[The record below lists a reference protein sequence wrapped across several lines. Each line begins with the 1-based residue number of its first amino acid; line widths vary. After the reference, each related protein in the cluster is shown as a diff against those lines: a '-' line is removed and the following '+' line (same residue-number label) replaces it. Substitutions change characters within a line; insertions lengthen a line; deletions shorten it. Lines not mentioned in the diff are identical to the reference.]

1 MPGRESGS
9 VEALGILRE
18 PPRTGRQLP
27 STPLPRPLGQALY
40 YPRMDSAAIRTSF
53 TDFFVARGHLAVP
66 SASLVPSALDQSV
79 LLTTAGM
86 QPFKPYFLGQSSPP
100 AARLTSVQRCF
111 RTVDIDVVGTTAR
124 HCTFFQMMGNFS
136 FGDYFKQGAV
146 EMAWELSTSVWGLE
160 AEKIWATVYEGDE
173 SVPPDDE
180 ARALWID
187 RGIPDERI
195 VALGEDN
202 FWKAGATGPCGPCS
216 ELYYDR
222 GIALGCGDAACAP
235 GCDCDRFLEY
245 WNLVFMQ
252 YDRDD
257 AGGLTPLPAQNID
270 TGSGVERVAM
280 LLQNVDSVYETD
292 AGRMII
298 GAAEQLSGRRYGE
311 DDETTKAFRVLCDH
325 SRGMVMLATDGV
337 KPGNEGRGYVLRRI
351 LRRAVQHGS
360 RIGLES
366 PFLGVLHDAV
376 IESLGDAY
384 PELVTHRAEVRRL
397 LEIEE
402 DRFARTL
409 ATGSKLLDD
418 VIAQARTAGQ
428 DVLDPDAVF
437 KLHDTYGFPVEVTAE
452 IAREAGL
459 AIDQAGFDERMET
472 QRQRA
477 RAAIRRGDA
486 ADAERLAAFS
496 RTAPPTTFV
505 GYEAL
510 DLEAEVTAA
519 EPLEAGRVL
528 VKLSHSPFYAEGG
541 GQVSDHGTIES
552 MGGRGDVEAVYRI
565 EGDQVLLVHVEDGE
579 LTVGEAVRA
588 LVDPALRRETE
599 ASHTG
604 THLLHQALRDRL
616 GEHVHQAGSAVRPDS
631 LRFDFT
637 HDAPLTADDLREL
650 EDAVNRVVLDNRPVS
665 IYETSQ
671 DEARALGAQMLFGEK
686 YGERVRV
693 VDIEGYSRELCGGT
707 HVPTTAAVGP
717 LSIVRES
724 SVGQGVRRIEALT
737 GAAALE
743 RLRTDAQAATAAA
756 RLVRVS
762 PDGLAEAVAQ
772 LQNRVRE
779 LEKAARQDGGQ
790 SAPTTVDGA
799 AVERSDAVRAFVGT
813 APDGVDLLPLVDG
826 LKGSYDAIV
835 LGAGDGKGGVA
846 LVSALEPSAIAAGLD
861 ASAVIRAIAP
871 LVGGGGGGRPTM
883 ARAGGKDPARLGDA
897 LAAAREMLAG

>member
-1 MPGRESGS
+1 
-9 VEALGILRE
+9 
-18 PPRTGRQLP
+18 
-27 STPLPRPLGQALY
+27 
-40 YPRMDSAAIRTSF
+40 MDFAAIRRSF

-66 SASLVPSALDQSV
+66 SASLVPHALDQSV

-86 QPFKPYFLGQSSPP
+86 QPFKPYFLGQSTPP
-100 AARLTSVQRCF
+100 SSRLTSVQRCF

-124 HCTFFQMMGNFS
+124 HCTFFEMMGNFS

-146 EMAWELSTSVWGLE
+146 EMAWELSTGVWGLDPE
-160 AEKIWATVYEGDE
+160 RIWATVYEGDD

-187 RGIPDERI
+187 SGIPAERI

-202 FWKAGATGPCGPCS
+202 FWKAGASGPCGPCS

-222 GIALGCGDAACAP
+222 GAELGCGGDACAP

-257 AGGLTPLPAQNID
+257 QGGLTPLPAQNID

-280 LLQNVDSVYETD
+280 LLQDVDSVYETD
-292 AGRMII
+292 AYRYII
-298 GAAEQLSGRRYGE
+298 NRVERLSGRGYA
-311 DDETTKAFRVLCDH
+311 DDDTTTKAFRVLCDH
-325 SRGMVMLATDGV
+325 SRAMTMLASDGV
-337 KPGNEGRGYVLRRI
+337 TPGNEGRGYVLRRVI
-351 LRRAVQHGS
+351 RRAVLHGA

-366 PFLGVLHDAV
+366 PFLGQLHEAV
-376 IESLGDAY
+376 IESLKDAY
-384 PELVTHRAEVRRL
+384 PELDMKRHDVGFVLGAE
-397 LEIEE
+397 EA
-402 DRFARTL
+402 RFERTL

-418 VIAQARTAGQ
+418 VIARARSEGRN
-428 DVLDPDAVF
+428 VLDPDAVF
-437 KLHDTYGFPVEVTAE
+437 KLHDTYGFPVELTAE

-459 AIDQAGFDERMET
+459 AIDQAGFDERMDE
-472 QRQRA
+472 QRRRA

-486 ADAERLAAFS
+486 ADAERLATFS
-496 RTAPPTTFV
+496 RTAPPTTFA
-505 GYEAL
+505 GYDELEL
-510 DLEAEVTAA
+510 DAEVTAV
-519 EPLEAGRVL
+519 EPLADDRAL
-528 VKLSHSPFYAEGG
+528 VKLSRSPFYAEGG
-541 GQVSDHGTIES
+541 GQVSDHGSIES
-552 MGGRGDVEAVYRI
+552 VGGRGVVEAVYRL
-565 EGDQVLLVHVEDGE
+565 EGDQSLLVRLAAGE
-579 LTVGEAVRA
+579 LALGEAVRA
-588 LVDPALRRETE
+588 TVDPALRRETE
-599 ASHTG
+599 ANHTG

-637 HDAPLTADDLREL
+637 HDTPLTGDDLRAL
-650 EDAVNRVVLDNRPVS
+650 EDTVNGIVLDNRAVT

-686 YGERVRV
+686 YGDRVRV

-707 HVPTTAAVGP
+707 HVATTAAVGP

-743 RLRTDAQAATAAA
+743 RLREHARAADVAAKVA
-756 RLVRVS
+756 RVS
-762 PDGLAEAVAQ
+762 PDGLVDAVAQ
-772 LQNRVRE
+772 LQNRIKE
-779 LEKAARQDGGQ
+779 LEKAARQGVANG
-790 SAPTTVDGA
+790 SATSVDGA
-799 AVERSDAVRAFVGT
+799 PVVRSDAVRAFVGT
-813 APDGVDLLPLVDG
+813 AADGVDLLPLVDG

-835 LGAGDGKGGVA
+835 LGAGDGKGGVS
-846 LVSALEPSAIAAGLD
+846 LVGALEPAAIAAGLD

-883 ARAGGKDPARLGDA
+883 ARAGGKDPERLGDA
-897 LAAAREMLAG
+897 LAAARELLAG

>member
-1 MPGRESGS
+1 
-9 VEALGILRE
+9 
-18 PPRTGRQLP
+18 
-27 STPLPRPLGQALY
+27 
-40 YPRMDSAAIRTSF
+40 MDSAAIRTSF

-66 SASLVPSALDQSV
+66 SASLVPSSLDQSV

-86 QPFKPYFLGQSSPP
+86 QPFKPYFLGQSTPP
-100 AARLTSVQRCF
+100 AVRLTSVQRCF

-146 EMAWELSTSVWGLE
+146 EMAWELSTGVWGLDP
-160 AEKIWATVYEGDE
+160 EKIWATVYQGDE
-173 SVPPDDE
+173 SVPPDDQ
-180 ARALWID
+180 ARELWIG
-187 RGIPDERI
+187 RGIPNERI

-202 FWKAGATGPCGPCS
+202 FWKAGPTGPCGPCS

-222 GIALGCGDAACAP
+222 GRELGCDDPACAP

-257 AGGLTPLPAQNID
+257 QGRLTPLPAQNID

-292 AGRMII
+292 AGRAII
-298 GAAEQLSGRRYGE
+298 GAAERLSGRRYG
-311 DDETTKAFRVLCDH
+311 DDAETTKAFRVLCDH

-376 IESLGDAY
+376 IESLGDGY
-384 PELVTHRAEVRRL
+384 PELETHRAEVRRL

-402 DRFARTL
+402 ERFARTL
-409 ATGSKLLDD
+409 ATGSKLLDE
-418 VIAQARTAGQ
+418 VIAATRAAG
-428 DVLDPDAVF
+428 DHVLDSGAVF
-437 KLHDTYGFPVEVTAE
+437 KLHDTYGFPVELTAE

-459 AIDQAGFDERMET
+459 TIDQAGFDARMDE

-496 RTAPPTTFV
+496 RTAAATEFV
-505 GYEAL
+505 GYDEL
-510 DLEAEVTAA
+510 DLEAEMTAV
-519 EPLEAGRVL
+519 EPLADSRVL
-528 VKLSHSPFYAEGG
+528 IKLSRSPFYAEGG

-552 MGGRGDVEAVYRI
+552 LGGRATVEAVHRI
-565 EGDQVLLVHVEDGE
+565 EADQVLLVHLEDGE

-588 LVDPALRRETE
+588 LVDPAARRETE
-599 ASHTG
+599 ANHTG

-637 HDAPLTADDLREL
+637 HDAPLTGDDLRAL
-650 EDAVNRVVLDNRPVS
+650 EDAVNRVVLENRPVS

-671 DEARALGAQMLFGEK
+671 DEARKLGAQMLFGEK
-686 YGERVRV
+686 YGDRVRV

-707 HVPTTAAVGP
+707 HVSTTAAVGP

-737 GAAALE
+737 GGAALD
-743 RLRTDAQAATAAA
+743 RLRADSQAAATAA
-756 RLVRVS
+756 RLARVS
-762 PDGLAEAVAQ
+762 TDGLAEAVTH
-772 LQNRVRE
+772 LQDRIKE
-779 LEKAARQDGGQ
+779 LEKAARQGGGQ
-790 SAPTTVDGA
+790 GEATSVEGA

-813 APDGVDLLPLVDG
+813 AADGVDLLPLVDR

-835 LGAGDGKGGVA
+835 LGAGDGKGGVS
-846 LVSALEPSAIAAGLD
+846 LVSALEPAAIAAGLD

-883 ARAGGKDPARLGDA
+883 ARAGGKDPERLGDA
-897 LAAAREMLAG
+897 LAAARELLAG